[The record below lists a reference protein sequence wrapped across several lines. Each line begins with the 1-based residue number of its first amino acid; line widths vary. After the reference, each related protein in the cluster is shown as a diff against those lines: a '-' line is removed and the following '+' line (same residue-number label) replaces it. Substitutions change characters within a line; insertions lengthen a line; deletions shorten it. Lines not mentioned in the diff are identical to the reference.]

1 MESNNFQNWIEKMQ
15 MKQKPLIIGLATL
28 VAIIGATWYVSQ
40 VMLPEREAEAQ
51 EAIFM
56 AQLNFENKNFDK
68 ALNGDAKFKGFNY
81 VKDNYSYTKAKDI
94 AQLYAGLCNLNM
106 GKYDKAI
113 EDLKNYSSDV
123 SEIQATA
130 YSALGDAYAEKNNMA
145 EAVAYYEKGAR
156 ATKNNVLSPRLA
168 LKAAKA
174 YEVKKDL
181 GKAMEMYKFVKAEFP
196 NSQEAGTVDIYM
208 TRLENQM

>member
-1 MESNNFQNWIEKMQ
+1 MENNNFQNWIEKMQ
-15 MKQKPLIIGLATL
+15 MKQKPLMVGLAVL
-28 VAIIGATWYVSQ
+28 VAIVGAVWYVSQ

-81 VKDNYSYTKAKDI
+81 VKDNYSFTKAKGI

-113 EDLKNYSSDV
+113 
-123 SEIQATA
+123 
-130 YSALGDAYAEKNNMA
+130 
-145 EAVAYYEKGAR
+145 
-156 ATKNNVLSPRLA
+156 
-168 LKAAKA
+168 
-174 YEVKKDL
+174 
-181 GKAMEMYKFVKAEFP
+181 
-196 NSQEAGTVDIYM
+196 
-208 TRLENQM
+208 